1 MKTEL
6 SPFIPSESLLRRVR
20 LFIVRTRW
28 HAGLMEKMIAHALQR
43 LQEMQFP
50 PERVHIFTVSGSF
63 ELPHLVGAILRHY
76 TWKRGF
82 AQVVSVRGPTHVQS
96 NLRLPPFF
104 QGNFDS
110 HLRSEFLLES
120 PGPIAYFQPYEPDS
134 ESELPAILALGCI
147 LKGETQHNY
156 YLSQAVLQQLCHLN
170 THGGIPIIL
179 GVLTPDTI
187 EQAYAR
193 AHQAASWVEAA
204 FLSWEARLEL
214 NAVFS
219 LRTAANTE
227 SSDSPDKPIAPR

>member
-1 MKTEL
+1 METEL
-6 SPFIPSESLLRRVR
+6 SPFTPSEELLRRVR

-28 HAGLMEKMIAHALQR
+28 HAALMEQMLAHAWQR
-43 LQEMQFP
+43 LQAMQFP
-50 PERVHIFTVSGSF
+50 SERVHIFTVSGAF
-63 ELPHLVGAILRHY
+63 ELPHLIAAILRFY
-76 TWKRGF
+76 TWKKGF

-96 NLRLPPFF
+96 NLRFPPFF

-120 PGPIAYFQPYEPDS
+120 PGPIAYFQPYEPDR

-156 YLSQAVLQQLCHLN
+156 YLSQAVLQQLCYLN
-170 THGGIPIIL
+170 AHGGIPIIL
-179 GVLTPDTI
+179 GVLTPDTL

-204 FLSWEARLEL
+204 FLSWAARLQLRET
-214 NAVFS
+214 FS
-219 LRTAANTE
+219 STIGAGTGW
-227 SSDSPDKPIAPR
+227 SDNSDKPIAPR